1 MRIATVFVRLPFR
14 FDVERLSQEVNAFDS
29 SEWLAHPAGYEGNS
43 SLPLISLNGEMN
55 DAFDGPM
62 KQTEK
67 LARAPYIKQ
76 VLASF
81 DEVFGRSRLMQLG
94 AKCTV
99 PEHIDAHY
107 HWYNRVRIHIPIIT
121 NPQVIFYC
129 GDTHVHMA
137 AGEAWIFDAWK
148 THRVENMSDKNRVHL
163 VIDTAGSS
171 NFWNVVAASEWRC
184 AKRCSKPATIEDRFI
199 PFEENKDVTILTE
212 QYNSP
217 LVMHPGELDALILD
231 LVSDMKAFQG
241 NPVPAMQA
249 FEKTVQ
255 DFRYDWRR
263 LWSLY
268 GQSAEGWNHYNALMT
283 AIQMPREELR
293 VASNKG
299 SAAHIFLVRI
309 FKVALNVSL
318 ADSFS
323 SG

>member
-1 MRIATVFVRLPFR
+1 MKIATEFVRLPFR
-14 FDVERLSQEVNAFDS
+14 FDVERLSREVAAFDS
-29 SEWLAHPAGYEGNS
+29 SEWMAHPAGYEGNS

-55 DAFDGPM
+55 DAFNGPM
-62 KQTEK
+62 KPTER
-67 LARAPYIKQ
+67 LERAPYIKQ

-99 PEHIDAHY
+99 PAHFDANY

-121 NPQVIFYC
+121 NPHVIFYC

-137 AGEAWIFDAWK
+137 AGETWIFDAWK
-148 THRVENMSDKNRVHL
+148 THRVENTSGENRVHL
-163 VIDTAGSS
+163 VVDTAGSS
-171 NFWNVVAASEWRC
+171 HFWNVVAASEWRC
-184 AKRCSKPATIEDRFI
+184 ARQCSKPATIEDRFI
-199 PFEENKDVTILTE
+199 AFEEDKDVTILTE

-231 LVSDMKAFQG
+231 LVNDMKAFPG

-268 GQSAEGWNHYNALMT
+268 GQSTEGWNHYGALMKT
-283 AIQMPREELR
+283 IQMPREELR
-293 VASNKG
+293 VASNQG

-309 FKVALNVSL
+309 LRVALNVSL
-318 ADSFS
+318 ADSYS